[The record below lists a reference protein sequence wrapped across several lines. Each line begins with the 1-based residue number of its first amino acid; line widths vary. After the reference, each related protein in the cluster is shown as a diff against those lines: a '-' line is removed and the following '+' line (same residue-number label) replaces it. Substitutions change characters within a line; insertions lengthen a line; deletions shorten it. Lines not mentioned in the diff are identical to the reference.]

1 LTTLPGAK
9 LYFYETGTSTPKT
22 TWTDPERATASAH
35 PVVALSDGTFPPIF
49 INGIY
54 RVELKNAAGVT
65 QPGWPVDDV
74 GSPASGF
81 PFQSWSS
88 TYSYSE
94 DDLVIYDGEFYQS
107 LDDDNVGN
115 TPSTSTLFWVK
126 KLFLDA
132 PTAESYLNGNVDGT
146 YTWRTIA
153 QTKSDLALPTD
164 TVADLALKAPLASPT
179 FTGNPQGPTPAAG
192 DNSTSFAT
200 TAFVS
205 RDAITTVA
213 NFSDLATTPAVV
225 DQVVFVDGLGEFIA
239 VSGSGNLVDEYESDS
254 ATGSVYWQRI
264 NYEDTNILQYYLPA
278 PKPFKK
284 SAILDELKTAYDGL
298 ILGGGYYGAGALASD
313 WVYET
318 ALNNS
323 GGTNGTFNV
332 RARFG
337 RTIDAGIK
345 AGGNIIFN
353 VQMGSNVAGVS
364 CVAYSFASND
374 LPSTGR
380 ATRGTLVNG
389 GGGLFSVTV
398 AASGAWSDYL
408 GIEVNMVP
416 VNTANDATLHQETWV
431 VKRVWMT
438 QAAVDIMDT
447 NVARISDG
455 ANLAQLAVKVKTTTF
470 WPEQISYDTSAF
482 LLNHSRYMTGATVAA
497 CWVAASGGASTGY
510 GLISAPVTLARAASI
525 CLLGVAQRFIFKD
538 AGVYAFSGVRPTN
551 IFPFTD
557 TSLCLLAPNGD
568 VELQIGNHIN
578 MGSLTWASGGFDVPY
593 TYTNNYAATNIAAG
607 TSTPKLIREGE
618 VPLTEVAL
626 EADVATTPNSYF
638 WKLADNK
645 FIVNIPD
652 LTIQLIVPECDSI
665 ISATNAHQVKVIGV
679 YADAAVGSFIK
690 QLYGDPWCEFY
701 GAGIYGGTI
710 NESIFRHENSYGFAV
725 DCFAHGA
732 GNDGYNYHNT
742 GGFRL
747 FDCVGMKSLGDG
759 VSPHEDCTL
768 EIIGGEFSDN
778 VRAGVIPAYGANC
791 ICFKVTANDNAEG
804 LNQYGNFMALSDNSV
819 NAYDGTPQEK
829 TKLTMIE
836 CTADGGDYG
845 IVSRGVNAYVYEI
858 DCTID
863 NQDIADIGSYDS
875 SPSSGYGHL
884 IVKDR
889 VYTGIDFTEGDK
901 VSFIK

>member
-1 LTTLPGAK
+1 MSLVPYKVTAIKRSDATGLNVLAGASVSIVISGASFAS
-9 LYFYETGTSTPKT
+9 LFDDEAGTIVRGNPFT
-22 TWTDPERATASAH
+22 
-35 PVVALSDGTFPPIF
+35 
-49 INGIY
+49 
-54 RVELKNAAGVT
+54 
-65 QPGWPVDDV
+65 VDDNGERQV
-74 GSPASGF
+74 WLAPNDIIVTVAGG
-81 PFQSWSS
+81 QSWSVKLA
-88 TYSYSE
+88 E
-94 DDLVIYDGEFYQS
+94 D
-107 LDDDNVGN
+107 
-115 TPSTSTLFWVK
+115 
-126 KLFLDA
+126 
-132 PTAESYLNGNVDGT
+132 ESN
-146 YTWRTIA
+146 R
-153 QTKSDLALPTD
+153 
-164 TVADLALKAPLASPT
+164 
-179 FTGNPQGPTPAAG
+179 
-192 DNSTSFAT
+192 
-200 TAFVS
+200 
-205 RDAITTVA
+205 ITTVA
-213 NFSDLATTPAVV
+213 SFDDLVTTPAVA
-225 DQVVFVDGLGEFIA
+225 DQIVFIDGIGEFKA
-239 VSGSGNLVDEYESDS
+239 VAGSGDLIDEYESDS
-254 ATGSVYWQRI
+254 ASPSVYFERI
-264 NYEDTNILQYYLPA
+264 NYNDANATQYYLPA
-278 PKPFKK
+278 PKPSKRA
-284 SAILDELKTAYDGL
+284 AIQNELQNAYEGL
-298 ILGGGYYGAGALASD
+298 ILGGGYYDAGALASD
-313 WVYET
+313 WVYTT

-337 RTIDAGIK
+337 CTSPVFNKTGAAIT
-345 AGGNIIFN
+345 FN

-364 CVAYSFASND
+364 SVAYSFASAD
-374 LPSTGR
+374 LPTTGR
-380 ATRGTLVNG
+380 SSRGTLVNG
-389 GGGLFSVTV
+389 GGGLFSVSVTP
-398 AASGAWSDYL
+398 AGSWSDWL
-408 GIEVNMVP
+408 AIEVNMVP

-431 VKRVWMT
+431 IKRVWMV
-438 QAAVDIMDT
+438 QSAVTIFDT
-447 NVARISDG
+447 NTARVSDG
-455 ANLAQLAVKVKTTTF
+455 ANLSQLAVKVATTTF
-470 WPEQISYDTSAF
+470 WPEQITYDGFTY
-482 LLNHSRYMTGATVAA
+482 LLNHSRYMTGAKVAA
-497 CWVAASGGASTGY
+497 CWIAASGGASTGY
-510 GLISAPVTLARAASI
+510 GLISSPVTLSRAASV
-525 CLLGVAQRFIFKD
+525 CLLGVADRFIFKD
-538 AGVYAFSGVRPTN
+538 AGVYEFPGVRPTN

-557 TSLCLLAPNGD
+557 ASICLLAPNGD
-568 VELQIGNHIN
+568 VEIRAGNHIN

-607 TSTPKLIREGE
+607 TSSPKLIREGE
-618 VPLTEVAL
+618 VPLTAVAL

-645 FIVNIPD
+645 FIVNVPD
-652 LTIQLIVPECDSI
+652 IAVQLIVPECDSI

-690 QLYGDPWCEFY
+690 QLYGNPWCEFY

-710 NESIFRHENSYGFAV
+710 NESIFRHENGYGFAV

-836 CTADGGDYG
+836 CIADGGDYG

-863 NQDIADIGSYDS
+863 NQDTADIGSYDS
-875 SPSSGYGHL
+875 SPSTGYGHL